1 MVGTGDDDYDAG
13 SGSSADVAPLVDA
26 SDRLERVIE
35 RQVMTINGID
45 DKAAHVTRLIGILI
59 GLVFG
64 VLSLVINGDQGSL
77 PRPDL
82 PVQLA
87 LMLGMTG
94 LLAAMGAA
102 IVTYLSSKFRS
113 GLHYDVG
120 YYLSQPDPHLMFDGH
135 LRRVLGSYAEIIEQ
149 NTQVIET
156 NSKRFQRTFRLLLL
170 GVLFLSIKGAMSLGG
185 MGRWSS
191 WTLLL
196 ITIGLGIVTTWY
208 ILTERYLTLDG
219 VTERNGSH

>member
-1 MVGTGDDDYDAG
+1 MVGTSDDDYDAG

-35 RQVMTINGID
+35 RQLSTIDGID

-64 VLSLVINGDQGSL
+64 VASLVTSL
-77 PRPDL
+77 DSGRFPRPHL
-82 PVQLA
+82 TVQVA
-87 LMLGMTG
+87 FFLGMTG

-102 IVTYLSSKFRS
+102 IITYLSSKFRS

-120 YYLSQPDPHLMFDGH
+120 YYLSEPDSHLMFDDH

-149 NTQVIET
+149 NTGVIEA
-156 NSKRFQRTFRLLLL
+156 NSKRFQRTLWLLLL
-170 GVLFLSIKGAMSLGG
+170 GVLFLSIGGAMSLGG

-191 WTLLL
+191 WTLVL

-208 ILTERYLTLDG
+208 ILTKRYLRLDG
-219 VTERNGSH
+219 VT